1 MKAMETDVA
10 TETTSTTTSKT
21 KSAVSKETFAF
32 LFIVGGAFIYLGS
45 TMGVG
50 IMFNVIMNTA
60 HDLLLNTVFFIL
72 SVAVLAGAL
81 AALLSE
87 FGVVALINKI
97 ISPIIKPLYGLPG
110 AASIGAITTYLSDN
124 PAIISLAKDKGFIK
138 YFKNYQVPALCNL
151 GTAFGMGLI
160 LTTYMMS
167 LGKEF
172 IVPAL
177 IGNVGAII
185 GSIVSVRLMIR
196 HTKKYYNID
205 QPQKNA
211 IKTNAA
217 DEFFNTRDI
226 RPGNTFERALD
237 AILEGGKNGVEMGL
251 AIIPG
256 VLFICTI
263 VMILTF
269 GPSGMENGIA
279 VYQGKAYEGV
289 ALLPRLGKYIFPVIK
304 PLFGFDSVEA
314 LAFPITSLGAV
325 GAAMGLLRNFL
336 DNNLVGPGDIAV
348 FTAMGM
354 CWSGYLSTHVGMMDA
369 LKVRQLANKA
379 ILSHTIG
386 GAVAGIAANYLYVLY
401 TILFQ

>member
-1 MKAMETDVA
+1 MKAMEIDVA
-10 TETTSTTTSKT
+10 TEITSTTTSKT

-32 LFIVGGAFIYLGS
+32 LFIVGGAFIYLGH

-177 IGNVGAII
+177 IGNLGAII

-205 QPQKNA
+205 QPQKST

-226 RPGNTFERALD
+226 RSGNTFERALD

-269 GPSGMENGIA
+269 GPAGVENGVA

-304 PLFGFDSVEA
+304 PLFGFENVEA

-386 GAVAGIAANYLYVLY
+386 GAVAGIAANYLYMLY
-401 TILFQ
+401 TLLF

>member
-1 MKAMETDVA
+1 MEIDVA
-10 TETTSTTTSKT
+10 TEITSTTTSKT

-32 LFIVGGAFIYLGS
+32 LFIVGGAFIYLGH

-177 IGNVGAII
+177 IGNLGAII

-205 QPQKNA
+205 QPQKST

-226 RPGNTFERALD
+226 RSGNTFERALD

-269 GPSGMENGIA
+269 GPAGVENGVA

-304 PLFGFDSVEA
+304 PLFGFENVEA

-386 GAVAGIAANYLYVLY
+386 GAVAGIAANYLYMLY
-401 TILFQ
+401 TLLF